1 MIKTTIFLTAIAAL
15 FTVLGLQSCS
25 KDALI
30 AEVPP
35 TPEEPEEQEIRFG
48 LRGTDVAEPVSRG
61 TTITLDDIPNVGLYG
76 YYTANERW
84 TWSADNQPAALKP
97 NYFCNETLQKS
108 GATGAYSWHYEGVPR
123 FWPPDTGNKVSF
135 FAYSPYVET
144 VDGEGNL
151 IDLTGQAVVPYP
163 AIASETGFPTLRY
176 TLPANIA
183 NHMDVLRASNID
195 MTKYGADGMA
205 ATADD
210 GLVPM
215 IMEHALTQITFSAQ
229 YANAEDD
236 ENYTVLIN
244 SVALTGIYTQGTLRL
259 GNGQWLFDADAVKAS
274 ISIQGRDLAGEAI
287 DDGNKLYPL
296 LNPDLGTLMLMP
308 QPLAASSLVLNATFR
323 DPDPLKD
330 DVTASIAFALEETG
344 LKWEP
349 GKSIDYRVLIKGGFI
364 SVQTTIRPWIAYGS
378 DLSGGVGL

>member
-1 MIKTTIFLTAIAAL
+1 
-15 FTVLGLQSCS
+15 
-25 KDALI
+25 
-30 AEVPP
+30 
-35 TPEEPEEQEIRFG
+35 
-48 LRGTDVAEPVSRG
+48 
-61 TTITLDDIPNVGLYG
+61 
-76 YYTANERW
+76 
-84 TWSADNQPAALKP
+84 
-97 NYFCNETLQKS
+97 
-108 GATGAYSWHYEGVPR
+108 
-123 FWPPDTGNKVSF
+123 
-135 FAYSPYVET
+135 
-144 VDGEGNL
+144 
-151 IDLTGQAVVPYP
+151 
-163 AIASETGFPTLRY
+163 
-176 TLPANIA
+176 
-183 NHMDVLRASNID
+183 MDVLRASNID

-259 GNGQWLFDADAVKAS
+259 DNGQWLFDADAVKTS

-308 QPLAASSLVLNATFR
+308 QPLAASSLVLNVTFR